1 MTDLKTTLWQRLN
14 DQRAGML
21 GIDGTGMH
29 MQPMTPYAEPDSN
42 AVWFI
47 SAAESDLTRAAGGK
61 TAHFAFQS
69 PDERFYACISGTIRK
84 SDDRGKLKELWGT
97 IPEAFFEGHGP
108 EEADAV
114 LLQMTPD
121 EAAVW
126 TSETGRLE
134 FAAEIARAAA
144 SDSARPDLGRH
155 DVIALP

>member
-1 MTDLKTTLWQRLN
+1 MTDLKTKLWTRLD

-21 GIDGTGMH
+21 GIDETGMH
-29 MQPMTPYAEPDSN
+29 MQPMTPYAEPDTN
-42 AVWFI
+42 TVWFV
-47 SAAESDLTRAAGGK
+47 SAAGSELSRAVRGDKAR
-61 TAHFAFQS
+61 FACQS
-69 PDERFYACISGTIRK
+69 PDERFYACLSGRIEK
-84 SDDRGKLKELWGT
+84 SDDIDKLKELWGT

-108 EEADAV
+108 EDSDAV

-134 FAAEIARAAA
+134 FAAEISRAAA
-144 SDSARPDLGRH
+144 SGTSRPDLGTH